1 MSESTEKRVSFPST
15 VFTDTDQQN
24 SQETAINARDSLVSE
39 DEAENDQIA
48 EESTTSPVSA
58 VEKSDEKKKAED
70 EKKRAEDEK
79 RRAEHEAAEA
89 KRKAEWEE
97 KQRKKNEARE
107 AKLREIAALSSSELQ
122 VNAIKQT
129 GDQTEQFVQRNM
141 KVCVTEVIQQKCVE
155 DPTFARLVLNPDK
168 CMIHC
173 FSYIKRKAFDY
184 LKDLAQQNEKAGF
197 KDTDICGDVPDG
209 LCYQWAIA
217 YFQDMEAQE
226 DKKDDEEFIPRP
238 YHSPYTKN
246 KKSTKNEKKKPAPV
260 SPSKIQAA
268 EKTEASAQVQMSFE
282 SLSA

>member
-1 MSESTEKRVSFPST
+1 MTESTENRVSFPSSFASPCQNDLDEAKT
-15 VFTDTDQQN
+15 NADT
-24 SQETAINARDSLVSE
+24 SPVSK
-39 DEAENDQIA
+39 DEAENDETA
-48 EESTTSPVSA
+48 KESTTSPVSA
-58 VEKSDEKKKAED
+58 VEKSDAEKKAED

-79 RRAEHEAAEA
+79 KRAEHEAAEA
-89 KRKAEWEE
+89 QRKAEWEE
-97 KQRKKNEARE
+97 KQRKKKEARE

-197 KDTDICGDVPDG
+197 KDTDVCGDVPDG

-226 DKKDDEEFIPRP
+226 DKKDEEEFIPRP
-238 YHSPYTKN
+238 YHSPYTKA
-246 KKSTKNEKKKPAPV
+246 KKSTKSEKKKPAPLP
-260 SPSKIQAA
+260 PSKIQAA
-268 EKTEASAQVQMSFE
+268 EKTEAATQVQISFD